1 MRIPPGAVRC
11 VLLVLLSSSCTGDD
25 PTGVSPTDL
34 PILVAVPTSG
44 YDIDLVYLSSL
55 SDTHKAAFENARSR
69 WEKVI
74 VGDVPDVTVSLPK
87 CESYHPATPGG
98 VDDLVIYVTVDSID
112 GPFGTLGRAG
122 PCYIR
127 NDGTPI
133 TGAMTFDE
141 ADLDWLAE
149 NDLLVGTILHE
160 MGHVLGIGS
169 TWSNLGLLSGSCT
182 GDPVFTGTG
191 ARQAFDAV
199 GGTTYAGGA
208 KVPVED
214 TGAPGDGGNCGHW
227 RESVLGP
234 ELMTPILLAGSPN
247 PLSIVTIESL
257 ADQGYVVNRGA
268 ADVYALPAPAPVG
281 AAPAQDGVRL
291 RLDDDILQTPRY
303 RVGPGGRVER
313 TR

>member
-11 VLLVLLSSSCTGDD
+11 VLLALLSSSCTGDD
-25 PTGVSPTDL
+25 PTGVSSADL
-34 PILVAVPTSG
+34 PFDLSAPTAG

-55 SDTHKAAFENARSR
+55 SEAHKAAFENARSR

-87 CESYHPATPGG
+87 CDDYHPATPGG

-122 PCYIR
+122 PCYVR
-127 NDGTPI
+127 DDGTPI
-133 TGAMTFDE
+133 TGAMTFDQ
-141 ADLDWLAE
+141 ADLDWLAQH
-149 NDLLVGTILHE
+149 DLLVSTILHE
-160 MGHVLGIGS
+160 MGHVVGVGS
-169 TWSNLGLLSGSCT
+169 TWSKLGLLSGTCAQ
-182 GDPVFTGTG
+182 DPVFTGTS

-199 GGTTYAGGA
+199 GGTTYAGGG
-208 KVPVED
+208 KVPVEN
-214 TGAPGDGGNCGHW
+214 TGAVGDGRNCGHW

-234 ELMTPILLAGSPN
+234 ELMTPILMAGSSN
-247 PLSIVTIESL
+247 PLSIVTIQAL
-257 ADQGYVVNRGA
+257 ADEGYVVNPDA

-281 AAPAQDGVRL
+281 AAPARDGVRL
-291 RLDDDILQTPRY
+291 RLDDDILQMPRY
-303 RVGPGGRVER
+303 AVGPGGRIER